1 MGGVP
6 QAELPEGLWVLG
18 GKGPQPYCR
27 KQPISLL
34 AQSLPVWGEG
44 WRKLLG
50 WGAPGLRGFRR
61 GEIHGVAALRG
72 SSLSA
77 GAPPLAFSGE
87 DPQRHQGRGLAK
99 GIVGGRRELSG
110 APDRILSPPF
120 PQGANLLLTLQGD
133 VKLGQYPGDTVR
145 ARVLWELLESGSLL
159 VLGQVVLPLEPRF
172 PRLERG
178 TILPSCWKVGCGWV
192 YMESN
197 LGPGTG
203 SGLEGGRP
211 LPGGNLALSLGP
223 LLSEPRQVHPEP
235 VPQPWVGS
243 GSLRWGE
250 SGFSPCS

>member
-1 MGGVP
+1 MESLRLSCLRGCGSWGGRGP
-6 QAELPEGLWVLG
+6 SPIAGSSPFPFWLSHFLFGERGGGSCLG
-18 GKGPQPYCR
+18 G
-27 KQPISLL
+27 
-34 AQSLPVWGEG
+34 
-44 WRKLLG
+44 
-50 WGAPGLRGFRR
+50 GAPGLRGFRR
-61 GEIHGVAALRG
+61 GEIYGVAALRG

-87 DPQRHQGRGLAK
+87 DPQRHQGRDLAK
-99 GIVGGRRELSG
+99 GIVGGRRELLG
-110 APDRILSPPF
+110 APDGILSPPF

-192 YMESN
+192 CMESN

-203 SGLEGGRP
+203 SGLQGGRP
-211 LPGGNLALSLGP
+211 LPGGNLAWP
-223 LLSEPRQVHPEP
+223 
-235 VPQPWVGS
+235 
-243 GSLRWGE
+243 
-250 SGFSPCS
+250 